1 MIRGGGGA
9 EVLAKKFGAAIVTL
23 KHQYYGKSSPFKS
36 LTTGNLKYLS
46 SKQALFDLAAFRN
59 FYQES
64 LNVKLNRS
72 NIENPWFV
80 FGVSYAGA
88 LSAWFCLTFPHLA
101 CGSLARSTVV
111 QTVYCFSEFDRQFGE
126 SAGPECKAALQEIT
140 QLVGGRGKGVL
151 GMVPGPSWKRG
162 GPGCG
167 PGGEGGGGP
176 GVVPTGR
183 GWWNNSGLS

>member
-59 FYQES
+59 FYQ
-64 LNVKLNRS
+64 
-72 NIENPWFV
+72 FV

-101 CGSLARSTVV
+101 CGSLARSTIA

-140 QLVGGRGKGVL
+140 QLVYEKLASNRRELKALFGADKAFIVYFLYRLWLTWSVAL
-151 GMVPGPSWKRG
+151 TWIY
-162 GPGCG
+162 CI
-167 PGGEGGGGP
+167 
-176 GVVPTGR
+176 
-183 GWWNNSGLS
+183 